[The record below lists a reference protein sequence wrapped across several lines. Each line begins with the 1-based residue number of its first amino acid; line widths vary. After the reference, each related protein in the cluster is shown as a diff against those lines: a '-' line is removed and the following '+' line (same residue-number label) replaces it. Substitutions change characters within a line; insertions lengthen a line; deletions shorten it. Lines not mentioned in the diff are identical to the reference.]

1 MHPPRELTWPP
12 GDDEALTGA
21 HMPLTPCV
29 PWEGPG
35 GHIGAG
41 NYLLITQCNTAS
53 HCLILVF
60 VGLRSHCEIV
70 SQHDP
75 MESSHHHHH
84 SDRFIIQKNFY
95 FIKADVLTLGIV
107 SCVTMCGCV
116 IKSKPNPTV
125 ISRLVQL
132 SGGYIIPSP
141 PCCKLSNPAMKI
153 FLAIIQPSG
162 ELLVVMFSCF

>member
-1 MHPPRELTWPP
+1 
-12 GDDEALTGA
+12 
-21 HMPLTPCV
+21 MPLTPCV

-53 HCLILVF
+53 HFHISVF
-60 VGLRSHCEIV
+60 VEFMSHCEIV

-75 MESSHHHHH
+75 MESSHHHHD
-84 SDRFIIQKNFY
+84 SDRLKIQKNFY
-95 FIKADVLTLGIV
+95 LIMADVLNLSIVYVYYLCHHLTMLGV
-107 SCVTMCGCV
+107 RCV
-116 IKSKPNPTV
+116 IKSKPNPTA
-125 ISRLVQL
+125 ISRLVHL

-141 PCCKLSNPAMKI
+141 PCPCCKLSNPAMKI